1 MLTQLEAPLRR
12 GLTIDG
18 AAYVLTIT
26 PTGFQLTPKG
36 RRKGFEMDWL
46 AFVSGDAALATALNA
61 SVAQSRTPGRAKA
74 ASIKRSD
81 APAERSDRHQND
93 DGAAPRSRKT
103 RQR

>member
-1 MLTQLEAPLRR
+1 MLTQLEAPLKR

-26 PTGFQLTPKG
+26 PSGFQLTPKG

-61 SVAQSRTPGRAKA
+61 SVAQARTPGRAKT
-74 ASIKRSD
+74 ASIKPAADHSD
-81 APAERSDRHQND
+81 AQRDDKPAAERS
-93 DGAAPRSRKT
+93 PKT
-103 RQR
+103 KR